1 MIPQFGAS
9 LPDDSRVVI
18 YDRNMFTV
26 QATGL
31 SFFVPDKT
39 APDKCFWLAQ
49 HFDVKPGYYPK
60 REAPH
65 GVTLGKSYV
74 LNHECKTN
82 LKNIAIIDIR
92 ANPPSY
98 Q

>member
-1 MIPQFGAS
+1 MPQFGAS

-26 QATGL
+26 KATGL

-49 HFDVKPGYYPK
+49 H
-60 REAPH
+60 
-65 GVTLGKSYV
+65 
-74 LNHECKTN
+74 ECNTN
-82 LKNIAIIDIR
+82 LKNIAIIDIQ
-92 ANPPSY
+92 ANPPPPLISDDEKTFKNVA
-98 Q
+98 